1 MYIPDWMKLDELV
14 RKTLENKNSVLEAFL
29 SSLGSM

>member
-29 SSLGSM
+29 GSLGSM